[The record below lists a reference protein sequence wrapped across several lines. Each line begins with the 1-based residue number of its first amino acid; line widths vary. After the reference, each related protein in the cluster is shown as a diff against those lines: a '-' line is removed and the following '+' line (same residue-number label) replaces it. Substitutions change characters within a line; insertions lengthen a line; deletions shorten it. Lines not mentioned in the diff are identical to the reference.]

1 MLGKRRKDEKKKN
14 QLIRIIARSKKW
26 NNKFSYKQV
35 EHILPLKYQDKQ
47 SLYIS
52 TKNTPSAIAVN

>member
-1 MLGKRRKDEKKKN
+1 MLGKRRKDEKKN

-26 NNKFSYKQV
+26 NNQFSCKQV